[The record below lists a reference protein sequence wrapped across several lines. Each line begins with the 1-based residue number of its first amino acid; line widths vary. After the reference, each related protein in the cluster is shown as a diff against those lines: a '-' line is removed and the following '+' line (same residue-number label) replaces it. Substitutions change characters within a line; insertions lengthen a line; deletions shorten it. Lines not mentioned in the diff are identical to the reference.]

1 MVKQQAGIAGGRTNP
16 MNLIITDDQGN
27 ILAERELDEQ
37 DDTMRVRVKAGS
49 LPVIRRE
56 EQEQTPLK
64 AYH

>member
-1 MVKQQAGIAGGRTNP
+1 MK
-16 MNLIITDDQGN
+16 LIITDDQGN

-37 DDTMRVRVKAGS
+37 DDTLRVRVKAGS

-56 EQEQTPLK
+56 EQEQTPHK

>member
-1 MVKQQAGIAGGRTNP
+1 MK
-16 MNLIITDDQGN
+16 LIIQDDQGN
-27 ILAERELDEQ
+27 ILVERKLDEQ
-37 DDTMRVRVKAGS
+37 DETLRIRVKAGT